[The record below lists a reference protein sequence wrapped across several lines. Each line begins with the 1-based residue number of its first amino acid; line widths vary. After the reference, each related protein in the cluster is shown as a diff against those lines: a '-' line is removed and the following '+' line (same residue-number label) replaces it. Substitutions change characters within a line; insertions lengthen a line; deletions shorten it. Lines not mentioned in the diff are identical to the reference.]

1 MSATLTVAELAS
13 EINLTVPELLPLV
26 AKMGLKNASETTKV
40 PTAIADNTRIAVKS
54 RNNVVALPQAKP
66 VAESQGEQPTQ
77 QQSSDDGSI
86 VSRKL
91 KLTEIKEISKA
102 SGLSQSVVRGLDQA
116 LHNRELQLAFLEGYQ
131 QIEREKQLK
140 TAMETGKVAAQLQEL
155 KSREQQLNEREEELI
170 EEGLNGGK
178 AHPVAIA
185 QALGIDLDGL
195 LSDLQESTEKRMV
208 SQINQA
214 EAIAKINNGQEPT
227 AEELANPFVLLAYN
241 RSKRQ

>member
-1 MSATLTVAELAS
+1 MSANLLTVAELAS

-26 AKMGLKNASETTKV
+26 SKMGLKNASEQTKV
-40 PTAIADNTRIAVKS
+40 PPAIADNTRIAVKS

-66 VAESQGEQPTQ
+66 AESQGEQPS
-77 QQSSDDGSI
+77 QSPDKELT

-91 KLTEIKEISKA
+91 KLTEIKDISKA

-170 EEGLNGGK
+170 EEGLNGK

-185 QALGIDLDGL
+185 EALGIDLDGL
-195 LSDLQESTEKRMV
+195 LSDLQESTEKRIMTL
-208 SQINQA
+208 INQTD
-214 EAIAKINNGQEPT
+214 AIAKINKGQEPT

-241 RSKRQ
+241 RSKKQ

>member
-1 MSATLTVAELAS
+1 MSATLTVAELAT
-13 EINLTVPELLPLV
+13 EINLTAPELLPLV
-26 AKMGLKNASETTKV
+26 AKMGLKNPTETTKV
-40 PTAIADNTRIAVKS
+40 PPAIADSARLAAKS

-66 VAESQGEQPTQ
+66 ATESQGEQPAQ
-77 QQSSDDGSI
+77 QPDDGSI

-91 KLTEIKEISKA
+91 KLTEIKDISKA

-140 TAMETGKVAAQLQEL
+140 TALETGKVAAQLQGL

-170 EEGLNGGK
+170 EEGLNGK

-185 QALGIDLDGL
+185 EALGINLDGL
-195 LSDLQESTEKRMV
+195 LSGLQESTEKRMM
-208 SQINQA
+208 SQINQTD
-214 EAIAKINNGQEPT
+214 AIAKINNGQEPT

>member
-1 MSATLTVAELAS
+1 MSATLTVAELAN

-26 AKMGLKNASETTKV
+26 SKMGLKNASEQTKV
-40 PTAIADNTRIAVKS
+40 PAAIADNTRIAVKS

-66 VAESQGEQPTQ
+66 AADSQGDQPS
-77 QQSSDDGSI
+77 QQSDNELT

-91 KLTEIKEISKA
+91 KLTEIKDISKA

-170 EEGLNGGK
+170 EEGLNGK

-185 QALGIDLDGL
+185 EALGINLDGL
-195 LSDLQESTEKRMV
+195 LSDLQESTEKRMM
-208 SQINQA
+208 SQINQTD
-214 EAIAKINNGQEPT
+214 AIAKISKGQEPT

-241 RSKRQ
+241 RSKKQ